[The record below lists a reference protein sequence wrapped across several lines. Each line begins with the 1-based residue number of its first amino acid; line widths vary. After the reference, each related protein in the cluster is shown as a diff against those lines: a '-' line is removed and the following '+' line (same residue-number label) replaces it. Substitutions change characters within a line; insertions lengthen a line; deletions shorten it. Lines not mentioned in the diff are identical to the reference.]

1 MYTFVVVPYT
11 RALRARGMDGRGET
25 SRSTLAY
32 SEPWIRK
39 PRATAMLF
47 TARGICLRTL
57 RIPSTCSTHRGKE
70 GGRERTETQMNMQVH
85 TPTSKSPTQL

>member
-1 MYTFVVVPYT
+1 MYTFVVV

-57 RIPSTCSTHRGKE
+57 HIRSTHRGKE